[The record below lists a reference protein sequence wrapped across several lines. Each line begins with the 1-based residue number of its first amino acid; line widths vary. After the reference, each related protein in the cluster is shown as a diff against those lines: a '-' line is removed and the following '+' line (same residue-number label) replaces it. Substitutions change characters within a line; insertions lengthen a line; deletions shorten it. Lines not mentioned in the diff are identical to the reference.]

1 MAVAIKKKSRPVVI
15 KKVSEAKL
23 QQMAQEALDNFK
35 AASEERYER
44 AKKVYDA
51 QDNETKDALDRM
63 IDLLSGIARKRM
75 WVSQTRGSNVKAI
88 VLLPDQVIR
97 HNMFY
102 MAVEILKDLAQMDVR
117 IASFKFPEG
126 LCLVCSNEIK
136 PKKKRRK

>member
-1 MAVAIKKKSRPVVI
+1 MAVKKKSKPVVI

-23 QQMAQEALDNFK
+23 QELATKALDDFRE
-35 AASEERYER
+35 AAEERYQG
-44 AKKVYDA
+44 AMAVYEA

-75 WVSQTRGSNVKAI
+75 WVAPSRGSDIKAV

-97 HNMFY
+97 QNMTY

-117 IASFKFPEG
+117 VASFTFPDH
-126 LCLVCSNEIK
+126 LCGVCNR
-136 PKKKRRK
+136 PRKKKGKK